1 MKTGRYSL
9 RELLTHNEIEQI
21 ITPEIQR
28 DYVWEI
34 SNVAKLIDDINKNY
48 EKKKN
53 HQLEIKIN
61 GIIEENDSV
70 NQFLTK
76 EYERLKYHQKLGF
89 IYAYHDRDYAGK
101 FFLIDGQQRLTTLF
115 LILLFLYKELD
126 KTDSF
131 RLLYFN
137 NQIPKVNYK
146 VREQSND
153 FLKLM
158 IECELRGKSY
168 LESEQFYKSEYLKDV
183 TISHLITNY
192 NHIKS
197 QIGQIQNKAGFLEYL
212 EDFVEVNYFDTHLSE
227 QGEQLYIYMNSRGEQ
242 LSFQEI
248 VRAELMQKIA
258 DSKKKIELGNEWEKW
273 QNFFWIKRGENEN
286 ADRGFEEFLK
296 WSAIIHMGLHN
307 EVELVNFVDLQ
318 KDFKQK
324 ELKENYIKVFN
335 DDEIIRSQT
344 EALLKYQVK
353 YLDFEFLKEIFN
365 ALYFIYGNRTEY
377 IPVYEDW
384 LNGRINLVDYVLLLP
399 ILQYIAQN
407 DWLDE
412 KEKTTDIERLAMFL
426 KNVSYFEGI
435 YKNADTATL
444 DAINIVSQLKGN
456 DKHINHLKKL
466 TNFSKVL
473 VTSAEIHKVDYFINS
488 GAERRNWEE
497 FIWNITLDHE
507 FNTFLMGDVSVFFKC
522 LEYDKTRY
530 LAINEV
536 DTLYKYKNVF
546 KNVVFKNK
554 NSDRLRRLIL
564 SKFDYLLGGKTGGGL
579 SKWTFISNGNSWDV
593 LREWK
598 ATFEKESF
606 IELLFWILNIDELD
620 LQLLLSKAKVEF
632 NNNNWRSAFIENYEL
647 LQYCK
652 DKKILWQ
659 NEHRIL
665 LLEKTNYSIQNS
677 KEIQCALLE
686 KSFKNSMWV
695 HENNCCVLEF
705 TFENNE
711 IVFRDRGQ
719 NEFVLDLV
727 YNPTNYNWTFTFFHR
742 EKNIVEMLNWSKR
755 EHWNKVAAD
764 SNKWI
769 EKDRLTK
776 SDSIIYNYDKNQSL
790 DKNNLSMIN
799 NLNNLFVEIK
809 SLYNQD

>member
-1 MKTGRYSL
+1 MKTGRYSI

-21 ITPEIQR
+21 IIPEIQR

-61 GIIEENDSV
+61 GIIEGNDSV

-115 LILLFLYKELD
+115 LILLFLYKELA

-158 IECELRGKSY
+158 IESELSNKSY

-183 TISHLITNY
+183 TISHLIINY

-248 VRAELMQKIA
+248 VRAELMQKIS
-258 DSKKKIELGNEWEKW
+258 DSNKKIELGNEWEKW
-273 QNFFWIKRGENEN
+273 QNFFWIKKGVDNEN
-286 ADRGFEEFLK
+286 ADKGFEEFLK
-296 WSAIIHMGLHN
+296 WAAIIHMGLNN
-307 EVELVNFVDLQ
+307 EVEVVNFAKPYKEL
-318 KDFKQK
+318 KIK
-324 ELKENYIKVFN
+324 ELKENYIKVF
-335 DDEIIRSQT
+335 RSI
-344 EALLKYQVK
+344 EAENINSQSEAIFKYQIK
-353 YLDFEFLKEIFN
+353 YLDFEFLKKLFD
-365 ALYFIYGNRTEY
+365 ALYFIYNNRSQY
-377 IPVYEDW
+377 IPVFDDW
-384 LNGRINLVDYVLLLP
+384 LNGKINLIDYVLLLP
-399 ILQYIAQN
+399 ILQYVAQN

-412 KEKTTDIERLAMFL
+412 NEKIADIERVTMFL
-426 KNVSYFEGI
+426 KNVSYFEGVG
-435 YKNADTATL
+435 KNADTATL

-456 DKHINHLKKL
+456 DKHINHLRKL
-466 TNFSKVL
+466 TNFSKVI
-473 VTSAEIHKVDYFINS
+473 VTSAEIYKIDYFINS
-488 GAERRNWEE
+488 GAERKNWEE

-507 FNTFLMGDVSVFFKC
+507 FNTFLLGDVSVLFKC
-522 LEYDKTRY
+522 LSLDEAKDF
-530 LAINEV
+530 NELESI
-536 DTLYKYKNVF
+536 DQF
-546 KNVVFKNK
+546 KNVLREVFFENK
-554 NSDRLRRLIL
+554 HTDKLRRLIL
-564 SKFDYLLGGKTGGGL
+564 MKFDYLLKSGNGGGL
-579 SKWTFISNGNSWDV
+579 EKYSFIGNGHTWEV
-593 LREWK
+593 WREWK
-598 ATFEKESF
+598 SLFEQDLL
-606 IELLFWILNIDELD
+606 IELLIWIRKANQFD
-620 LQLLLSKAKVEF
+620 LETLFDKGKVDF
-632 NNNNWRSAFIENYEL
+632 IYDDWRSTFVNHFEL
-647 LQYCK
+647 LKYCK

-659 NEHRIL
+659 NISRIL

-677 KEIQCALLE
+677 REIQCAIL
-686 KSFKNSMWV
+686 KDSFKDEGMWV

-705 TFENNE
+705 IFEDDE
-711 IVFRDRGQ
+711 IQF
-719 NEFVLDLV
+719 NKLDNKGFAIDIV
-727 YNPTNYNWTFTFFHR
+727 YSPDSLSWSFTLFHR
-742 EKNIVEMLNWSKR
+742 EKNIINLIDLSKEQNWII
-755 EHWNKVAAD
+755 D
-764 SNKWI
+764 
-769 EKDRLTK
+769 KDRLTAK
-776 SDSIIYNYDKNQSL
+776 KPI
-790 DKNNLSMIN
+790 
-799 NLNNLFVEIK
+799 LFNFDQDK
-809 SLYNQD
+809 SLIDNNSCLKVEVDKLLIRIKDLLNEVQYE

>member
-21 ITPEIQR
+21 IIPEIQR

-137 NQIPKVNYK
+137 KQIPKVNYK

-158 IECELRGKSY
+158 IECELSDKSY

-197 QIGQIQNKAGFLEYL
+197 QIGQIKNKKGFLEYL

-248 VRAELMQKIA
+248 VRAELMQKIT
-258 DSKKKIELGNEWEKW
+258 DPSKKINLGNEWEKW
-273 QNFFWIKRGENEN
+273 QNFFWIKRGISNEN
-286 ADRGFEEFLK
+286 ADKGFEEFLK
-296 WSAIIHMGLHN
+296 WATIIHIGLHN
-307 EVELVNFVDLQ
+307 EVEVVNFVDSQ

-335 DDEIIRSQT
+335 DETINRNQID
-344 EALLKYQVK
+344 ALLKYQVK
-353 YLDFEFLKEIFN
+353 YLDFEFLKKIFN
-365 ALYFIYGNRTEY
+365 ALYFIYNNSTKYVPVFDIWVSGN
-377 IPVYEDW
+377 IK
-384 LNGRINLVDYVLLLP
+384 IIDYVLLLP
-399 ILQYIAQN
+399 LIQYVAQN
-407 DWLDE
+407 DWLDNNE
-412 KEKTTDIERLAMFL
+412 KIADVERLAMFL
-426 KNVSYFEGI
+426 KNISYFEGVG
-435 YKNADTATL
+435 KNPDTATL
-444 DAINIVSQLKGN
+444 DALFVVSQLKGN
-456 DKHINHLKKL
+456 NKSINHLKDLSKANRTIV
-466 TNFSKVL
+466 TNN
-473 VTSAEIHKVDYFINS
+473 EIDKIDYYINS
-488 GAERRNWEE
+488 NFERRNREE
-497 FIWNITLDHE
+497 IIWNMTLDHE
-507 FNTFLMGDVSVFFKC
+507 FNSFLMGDVSVLFKC
-522 LEYDKTRY
+522 LKLDKPED
-530 LAINEV
+530 LSELELIEQ
-536 DTLYKYKNVF
+536 F
-546 KNVVFKNK
+546 KNVLREVFFENK
-554 NSDRLRRLIL
+554 HSDKLRRLIL
-564 SKFDYLLGGKTGGGL
+564 MKFDYLLKSGNGGGL
-579 SKWTFISNGNSWDV
+579 EKYSFIGNGNTWEV
-593 LREWK
+593 WREWK
-598 ATFEKESF
+598 SLFEQDLL
-606 IELLFWILNIDELD
+606 IELLMWIRKANQFD
-620 LQLLLSKAKVEF
+620 LETLFDKAKVDF
-632 NNNNWRSAFIENYEL
+632 IYDDWRSTFVNHFEL
-647 LQYCK
+647 LKYCK

-659 NEHRIL
+659 NKSRIL

-677 KEIQCALLE
+677 REIQCALL
-686 KSFKNSMWV
+686 KDSFNDEGMWV
-695 HENNCCVLEF
+695 HDNNCCVLEF
-705 TFENNE
+705 IFEDDE
-711 IVFRDRGQ
+711 IQF
-719 NEFVLDLV
+719 NKLDNKGFAIDIV
-727 YNPTNYNWTFTFFHR
+727 YSPDSLSWSFTLFHR
-742 EKNIVEMLNWSKR
+742 EKNIIDLIDLSKEQNWII
-755 EHWNKVAAD
+755 D
-764 SNKWI
+764 
-769 EKDRLTK
+769 KDRLTAKEPILFNFDEDK
-776 SDSIIYNYDKNQSL
+776 SL
-790 DKNNLSMIN
+790 IN
-799 NLNNLFVEIK
+799 NDSCLKVEVDKLLIRIKDLFNEAQ
-809 SLYNQD
+809 YE

>member
-21 ITPEIQR
+21 IIPEIQR

-126 KTDSF
+126 KTDLF

-168 LESEQFYKSEYLKDV
+168 LESEQFYKTEYLKDM

-197 QIGQIQNKAGFLEYL
+197 QIGQIKNKEGFLEYL

-248 VRAELMQKIA
+248 VRAELMQKIS
-258 DSKKKIELGNEWEKW
+258 DPLKKIILGNEWEKW
-273 QNFFWIKRGENEN
+273 QNFFWQKRGNINEN
-286 ADRGFEEFLK
+286 ADKGFEEFLK
-296 WSAIIHMGLHN
+296 WAAIIHMGLNN
-307 EVELVNFVDLQ
+307 EVELINFAKPYKEL
-318 KDFKQK
+318 KIK
-324 ELKENYIKVFN
+324 ELKENYIKVF
-335 DDEIIRSQT
+335 RSI
-344 EALLKYQVK
+344 EAENINNQSEAIFKYQIK
-353 YLDFEFLKEIFN
+353 YLDFEFLKNLFH
-365 ALYFIYGNRTEY
+365 ALYFIYNNRSQY
-377 IPVYEDW
+377 IPVFDDW
-384 LNGRINLVDYVLLLP
+384 LNGKINLIDYVLLLP
-399 ILQYIAQN
+399 ILQYVAQN

-412 KEKTTDIERLAMFL
+412 NEKIADIERVTMFL
-426 KNVSYFEGI
+426 KNVSYFEGVG
-435 YKNADTATL
+435 KNPDTATV
-444 DAINIVSQLKGN
+444 DALSIISQLKGTN
-456 DKHINHLKKL
+456 KSIDNLKDVSSA
-466 TNFSKVL
+466 SKTI
-473 VTSAEIHKVDYFINS
+473 VTKAEIGKIDHYINS
-488 GAERRNWEE
+488 SFKRRNWEE
-497 FIWNITLDHE
+497 FVWNITLDHE
-507 FNTFLMGDVSVFFKC
+507 YNSFLMGDTSVLFKC
-522 LEYDKTRY
+522 LSLHEAKGF
-530 LAINEV
+530 NELESI
-536 DTLYKYKNVF
+536 DQFNNVVRQ
-546 KNVVFKNK
+546 VVFKNK
-554 NSDRLRRLIL
+554 QSDKLRRLIL
-564 SKFDYLLGGKTGGGL
+564 SNDDSLLYCGSGINGSLVKY
-579 SKWTFISNGNSWDV
+579 SFIGNGNSWENW
-593 LREWK
+593 REWK
-598 ATFEKESF
+598 LTFEKDLF
-606 IELLFWILNIDELD
+606 IQLLIWIKNTNQFD
-620 LQLLLSKAKVEF
+620 LQILLDKAKVDF
-632 NNNNWRSAFIENYEL
+632 LFDDWRSTFINYYEL
-647 LQYCK
+647 LKYCS

-659 NEHRIL
+659 NNNRIL
-665 LLEKTNYSIQNS
+665 LLEKTNYSIHNS
-677 KEIQCALLE
+677 REIQCALL
-686 KSFKNSMWV
+686 KDSFKDEGMWV

-705 TFENNE
+705 GFENNE
-711 IVFRDRGQ
+711 IQFRNADNKG
-719 NEFVLDLV
+719 FVIDIV
-727 YNPTNYNWTFTFFHR
+727 YAHDSLSWSFTLFHR
-742 EKNIVEMLNWSKR
+742 KHNIVDLIDLSKEQNWII
-755 EHWNKVAAD
+755 D
-764 SNKWI
+764 
-769 EKDRLTK
+769 KDRLTAK
-776 SDSIIYNYDKNQSL
+776 ESFLFNFDKDQSL
-790 DKNNLSMIN
+790 IN
-799 NLNNLFVEIK
+799 NNSCLKIEVDMLLIRIKDLFNEAQ
-809 SLYNQD
+809 YE

>member
-9 RELLTHNEIEQI
+9 KELLTHNEIEQI
-21 ITPEIQR
+21 IIPEIQR

-48 EKKKN
+48 EKKIN

-137 NQIPKVNYK
+137 NHIPKVNYK

-158 IECELRGKSY
+158 IECELSDKSY

-192 NHIKS
+192 NNIKS
-197 QIGQIQNKAGFLEYL
+197 QIGQIKNKKGFLEYL

-248 VRAELMQKIA
+248 VRAELMQKIT
-258 DSKKKIELGNEWEKW
+258 DPSKKINLGNEWEKW
-273 QNFFWIKRGENEN
+273 QNFFWIKRGITNEN
-286 ADRGFEEFLK
+286 ADKGFEEFLK
-296 WSAIIHMGLHN
+296 WAAIIHMGLNN
-307 EVELVNFVDLQ
+307 EVEIVNFVDSQ

-335 DDEIIRSQT
+335 DETINRNQT
-344 EALLKYQVK
+344 DGLLKYQVK
-353 YLDFEFLKEIFN
+353 YLDFEFLKKTFN
-365 ALYFIYGNRTEY
+365 ALFFIYSNRTKY
-377 IPVYEDW
+377 VPVFDIW
-384 LNGRINLVDYVLLLP
+384 ISGSIKIIDYVLLLP
-399 ILQYIAQN
+399 LIQYVAQN
-407 DWLDE
+407 DWLDNNE
-412 KEKTTDIERLAMFL
+412 KIADVERLAMFL
-426 KNVSYFEGI
+426 KNISYFEGVG
-435 YKNADTATL
+435 KNPDTATL
-444 DAINIVSQLKGN
+444 DALFVVSQLKGN
-456 DKHINHLKKL
+456 NKRIHHLKDLSKANKTIV
-466 TNFSKVL
+466 TN
-473 VTSAEIHKVDYFINS
+473 TEIDKIDYYVNS
-488 GAERRNWEE
+488 NFERRNWEE

-507 FNTFLMGDVSVFFKC
+507 FNSFLMGDVSVLFKC
-522 LEYDKTRY
+522 LKLDKPEG
-530 LAINEV
+530 LNELKAIEQ
-536 DTLYKYKNVF
+536 F
-546 KNVVFKNK
+546 KDVLRQIIFENK
-554 NSDRLRRLIL
+554 QSDKLRRLIL
-564 SKFDYLLGGKTGGGL
+564 MKFDYLLKSGNGGGL
-579 SKWTFISNGNSWDV
+579 QKYSFISNGNTWEV
-593 LREWK
+593 WREWK
-598 ATFEKESF
+598 SIFEKDLL
-606 IELLFWILNIDELD
+606 IELLIWIRKANQFD
-620 LQLLLSKAKVEF
+620 LETLFDKAKVDF
-632 NNNNWRSAFIENYEL
+632 LYDDWRSTFINNFEL
-647 LQYCK
+647 LKYCR

-659 NEHRIL
+659 NEHRFL

-677 KEIQCALLE
+677 KEIQCTLLE
-686 KSFKNSMWV
+686 KSFKNNMWV

-705 TFENNE
+705 TFENND
-711 IVFRDRGQ
+711 IVLKNKGCK
-719 NEFVLDLV
+719 EFVLDLV
-727 YNPTNYNWTFTFFHR
+727 YSAKDLIWTFTFFHR
-742 EKNIVEMLNWSKR
+742 GKNITKILNWNKI
-755 EHWNKVAAD
+755 ENWNKVEGN
-764 SNKWI
+764 SN
-769 EKDRLTK
+769 EKDRITK
-776 SDSIIYNYDKNQSL
+776 SDNIIYNYDKNITL
-790 DKNNLSMIN
+790 VENNLKLKENIT
-799 NLNNLFVEIK
+799 NLFVEIK
-809 SLYNQD
+809 SIFNQD